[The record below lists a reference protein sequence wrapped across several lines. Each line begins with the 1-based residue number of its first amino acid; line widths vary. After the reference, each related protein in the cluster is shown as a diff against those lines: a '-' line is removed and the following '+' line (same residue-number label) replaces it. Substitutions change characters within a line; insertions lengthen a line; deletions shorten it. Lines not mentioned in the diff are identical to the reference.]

1 MIHNGGTFDTM
12 KELDNITLE
21 TFFVAII
28 IYPNKIR
35 NYTS

>member
-21 TFFVAII
+21 TFVGAII

-35 NYTS
+35 NCTS